1 MSYPGAARRGASA
14 SRSDGGGTDG
24 TYPRASRL
32 CSRRLFLAIYERGHR
47 ASGSYFVLFAIR
59 GATARSRLGITVT
72 KKYGN
77 AVARNRV
84 KRQVR
89 EIFRRHRGD
98 ESVPIDLVVNVRA
111 IAADQS
117 FGRLESDLV
126 GRLRAIERK
135 VLA

>member
-1 MSYPGAARRGASA
+1 
-14 SRSDGGGTDG
+14 
-24 TYPRASRL
+24 
-32 CSRRLFLAIYERGHR
+32 
-47 ASGSYFVLFAIR
+47 VLFAVR
-59 GATARSRLGITVT
+59 GTTSRSRLGITVT

-98 ESVPIDLVVNVRA
+98 ESSPIDLVVNVRSV
-111 IAADQS
+111 AADQS
-117 FGRLESDLV
+117 FGRLETDLV